1 VPQTSH
7 ARRLRRPAPLGPALL
22 ILFALLAPGR
32 GEAAAQA
39 ERVQLFAGDSIRID
53 GTTIASVLAIDGNR
67 LVAISRAKPR
77 CRAGERHGEA
87 PICDP
92 APAIRQDVDL
102 REVTIEKRAPKGNVN
117 RRTIVGGVLGGA
129 AFATVGYLI
138 GPSIG
143 FGKVP
148 GWECVEVTNP
158 IGCPGG
164 PVPRDEYE
172 RRQKA
177 QDQKRGAFFFGV
189 IGGSAT
195 AIFAR
200 KLSVGWVRIEPVVP
214 VSPAE
219 TWGVTFSMP
228 GLR

>member
-1 VPQTSH
+1 MIHIHSAQ
-7 ARRLRRPAPLGPALL
+7 RRIAASIGRGILL
-22 ILFALLAPGR
+22 FLPLFAGAVRDASAQEAP
-32 GEAAAQA
+32 
-39 ERVQLFAGDSIRID
+39 VQLFAGDSIRID
-53 GTTIASVLAIDGNR
+53 RTTIASVLAVDGNR

-92 APAIRQDVDL
+92 APLIRQDVDL

-117 RRTIVGGVLGGA
+117 RRTMVGGVVGA
-129 AFATVGYLI
+129 AAFGAVGYLV

-148 GWECVEVTNP
+148 GWECVEVSNP

-172 RRQKA
+172 TQQKA

-189 IGGSAT
+189 IGGSAA

-214 VSPAE
+214 VSPADG
-219 TWGVTFSMP
+219 WGVNFALP
-228 GLR
+228 GAR

>member
-1 VPQTSH
+1 MTPISSIRRR
-7 ARRLRRPAPLGPALL
+7 RRLTPLGGGLSVFLALL
-22 ILFALLAPGR
+22 STGAGQVS
-32 GEAAAQA
+32 AQA
-39 ERVQLFAGDSIRID
+39 ESVQLFAGDSIRID

-92 APAIRQDVDL
+92 APLIRQDVDL
-102 REVTIEKRAPKGNVN
+102 REATIEKRAPKGNVN
-117 RRTIVGGVLGGA
+117 RRTMVGGVLGGA
-129 AFATVGYLI
+129 TFAAVGYLV
-138 GPSIG
+138 GPYIG

-158 IGCPGG
+158 IGCPDG

-172 RRQKA
+172 TIQKA

-189 IGGSAT
+189 IGGSAA

-200 KLSVGWVRIEPVVP
+200 KMSVGWVRIEPVVP

-219 TWGVTFSMP
+219 PWGVNFSLP